1 MKKAL
6 LIILT
11 LCLLLALAACGGTG
25 DSEGGTPSGS
35 TPSGGSNTPSGDAP
49 STGDGGTPTAGGGTL
64 DVPSVPGSTV
74 GGGGKA
80 LVVYYSATD
89 HTERVAQIIADTL
102 GADTFELEPVE

>member
-6 LIILT
+6 SIILA

-25 DSEGGTPSGS
+25 DSEGGTPSGGTN
-35 TPSGGSNTPSGDAP
+35 TPSGGSNTPSGGTTTGGNGGETP
-49 STGDGGTPTAGGGTL
+49 SGGGTPTAGGGTL

-80 LVVYYSATD
+80 LVVYYSGRG
-89 HTERVAQIIADTL
+89 HL
-102 GADTFELEPVE
+102 